1 VKNTREKLV
10 LHRKI
15 LARGRVRVM
24 HYHYW
29 IEREGLGGQE
39 KIRDEIS

>member
-1 VKNTREKLV
+1 MGNLLRRGQYAGCIHKP
-10 LHRKI
+10 
-15 LARGRVRVM
+15 GRVRVM

-29 IEREGLGGQE
+29 IERGGLGGQE